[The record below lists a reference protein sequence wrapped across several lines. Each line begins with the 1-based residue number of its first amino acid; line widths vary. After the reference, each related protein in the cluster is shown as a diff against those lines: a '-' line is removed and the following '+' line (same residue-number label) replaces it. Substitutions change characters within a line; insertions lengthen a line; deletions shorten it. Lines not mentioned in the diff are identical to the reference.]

1 MFGDLASQD
10 IWKTKLLRV
19 EYFCRVFTKLRF
31 IGFFYS
37 HAWKFVGRKLKY
49 CVVFRADSGTLEHRK
64 CHFTTFCTARLN
76 DGNKNTNNNNKDWR
90 LKWANRHR
98 LYLPELHVELQ
109 NGSGE
114 FVTYEL
120 VWTRSAREQCK
131 NGVWLSDHPAW
142 LHHWSATWVF
152 WVTDCPEGLCYLIH
166 LLKKRGKQFRH
177 GSCGC
182 VSFFPSCAPHALCVC
197 CCF

>member
-76 DGNKNTNNNNKDWR
+76 DGNKQQQRLTTEMSQSPQTISTRTARGVTKRKWR
-90 LKWANRHR
+90 VRD
-98 LYLPELHVELQ
+98 
-109 NGSGE
+109 
-114 FVTYEL
+114 
-120 VWTRSAREQCK
+120 VWTRVNSQRTWTVQKWRVIEWSSRLITPLICYVSVL
-131 NGVWLSDHPAW
+131 GDRLSWRSVLFDTFA
-142 LHHWSATWVF
+142 
-152 WVTDCPEGLCYLIH
+152 
-166 LLKKRGKQFRH
+166 
-177 GSCGC
+177 
-182 VSFFPSCAPHALCVC
+182 
-197 CCF
+197 